1 MHPGEFQLFAPCVAI
16 VAEDFE
22 IMHVA
27 IPLRAGRWF
36 KGSILLGNWSDCCEC
51 IWWIELWWYGINF

>member
-36 KGSILLGNWSDCCEC
+36 KGSILLGNWPDCVVNASDGLSCD
-51 IWWIELWWYGINF
+51 GMV